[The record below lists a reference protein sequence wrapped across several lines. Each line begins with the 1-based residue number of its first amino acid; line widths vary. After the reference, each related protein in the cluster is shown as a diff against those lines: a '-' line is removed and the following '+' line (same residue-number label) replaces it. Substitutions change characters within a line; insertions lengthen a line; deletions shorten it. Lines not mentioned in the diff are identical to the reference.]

1 MGALGPPVGSWPA
14 GVGASRLLVLQI
26 SSSSSS
32 RSRLR
37 LSAAF
42 ALPSGGPKLLP
53 GLSLS
58 KGACSG
64 SQCAAVNTALHTAQ
78 ISPSLIE
85 LPSTQRVP
93 PEDLIFQGRTR
104 SGEAEKKSVIF
115 PLACDVRAAQLS
127 VTDASLGTWRIS
139 RADADA
145 PPGRPGGSELPESGC
160 LVMKVAARA
169 LTSDTDTDGGRWAL
183 PLQMSRKR
191 LVKQKGGVGQ
201 AAPER
206 DCQRSRK
213 YSSARPGPAPSLF
226 QGNLTKGTSDSQIG
240 NVIKKNRRLWR
251 LRGCLVPESHPKPAL
266 GSCASLEEW
275 LGFRVPRP
283 HPLDPA
289 GV

>member
-1 MGALGPPVGSWPA
+1 MGWVEGFQTAWSCRFPPPLPA
-14 GVGASRLLVLQI
+14 EARL
-26 SSSSSS
+26 S
-32 RSRLR
+32 

-64 SQCAAVNTALHTAQ
+64 SQCAAVNTALCTAQ

-104 SGEAEKKSVIF
+104 SREAEKKKKSVIF

-127 VTDASLGTWRIS
+127 VTDASLGTWCIS

-145 PPGRPGGSELPESGC
+145 LPGHPGGSELPAPGC
-160 LVMKVAARA
+160 LVMRVAARA

-191 LVKQKGGVGQ
+191 LVKQKGSVGQ
-201 AAPER
+201 EAPER
-206 DCQRSRK
+206 DCQRPRK

-226 QGNLTKGTSDSQIG
+226 QGNLTKGTSDSQIE
-240 NVIKKNRRLWR
+240 NVIKKNR
-251 LRGCLVPESHPKPAL
+251 G
-266 GSCASLEEW
+266 GSGGSTA
-275 LGFRVPRP
+275 R
-283 HPLDPA
+283 
-289 GV
+289 